1 MLGPQ
6 KYSERLGLI
15 EPDQLREATERHEL
29 GELRDAYPAPG
40 GPFAQNVVLETTQGL
55 FVLRGNP
62 RGHSQLTKERRV
74 ARFIDERST
83 LPAAW
88 PYTVCDDTETFGWTY
103 AVLPFLPGTP
113 GLELW
118 PTLDADGRV
127 DLAGAAGE
135 SLAELHDARADFFGP
150 YDGQLD
156 DFIELEDFGDWF
168 LHRLGHWRNA
178 CRAVNALSTDAEQY
192 IDDLIDEHAD
202 ALDEPFTPVLV
213 HHDFTIENLNFDLG
227 NFEAT
232 GVFDLGEANLADG
245 EEDLVRMLGHLDTDD
260 EREAFV
266 EAYTED
272 HPLRPG
278 AGDRLALYALVDH
291 LRVWEFGRR
300 FGAIFDE
307 DASFVGTANPVI
319 ERARAVGKRA

>member
-15 EPDQLREATERHEL
+15 EPDQLREAAARHDL

-62 RGHSQLTKERRV
+62 RGHAQLTKERRV

-83 LPAAW
+83 LPAPW
-88 PYTVCDDTETFGWTY
+88 PYRVCDDTETFGWTY

-118 PTLDADGRV
+118 PTLDADGRI
-127 DLAGAAGE
+127 DLAAAAGE
-135 SLAELHDARADFFGP
+135 ALAELHDARSNFFGP
-150 YDGQLD
+150 YDGQVD

-168 LHRLGHWRNA
+168 LHRLEHWRKA
-178 CRAVNALSTDAEQY
+178 CRAVHALSTDAEQY

-213 HHDFTIENLNFDLG
+213 HHDFTIDNLNFDPG
-227 NFEAT
+227 SFEAT

-245 EEDLVRMLGHLDTDD
+245 EEDLVRMLGRLDTDE
-260 EREAFV
+260 ERQAFV
-266 EAYTED
+266 EAYTEGA
-272 HPLRPG
+272 PLRPG
-278 AGDRLALYALVDH
+278 AESRLALYALVDH
-291 LRVWEFGRR
+291 LKVWEFGRR
-300 FGAIFDE
+300 FGAVFDE
-307 DASFVGTANPVI
+307 DASFTETARPVI
-319 ERARAVGKRA
+319 ERACAVGSRA